1 VTVFGRNL
9 SSSRFAVKTHPKC
22 TLPAH
27 KTYLQALLVEL
38 FAVRAL
44 CIANLALA
52 AKGDLSPGA
61 SEAIRLLLT
70 PLANATQTVV
80 LHALRLRSEMLRKLV
95 SLPDHS
101 IGDVVI

>member
-1 VTVFGRNL
+1 
-9 SSSRFAVKTHPKC
+9 VKTHLKC

-27 KTYLQALLVEL
+27 ETYLQALLVEL
-38 FAVRAL
+38 FVVRVL
-44 CIANLALA
+44 CIVNLMLA

-61 SEAIRLLLT
+61 SEAIRLFLT

-80 LHALRLRSEMLRKLV
+80 LYTLWLRSEMLRKLV
-95 SLPDHS
+95 SLLDYS